1 MEGKQVDE
9 AVLSLFHT
17 LLFHRSTGKFHYKN
31 DNTYAVGTIGF
42 QDVDCDFIDFTYVSY
57 RQKILSTS
65 HVAYMWIEDNN
76 MNVMKRVQMV
86 ADKNN

>member
-1 MEGKQVDE
+1 MHNCKILFIPLSFQNVEGRQVDE

-42 QDVDCDFIDFTYVSY
+42 QDVDCDFIDFTYVS
-57 RQKILSTS
+57 L
-65 HVAYMWIEDNN
+65 HEDCF
-76 MNVMKRVQMV
+76 VEFR
-86 ADKNN
+86 

>member
-1 MEGKQVDE
+1 MDE

-42 QDVDCDFIDFTYVSY
+42 QDVDCDFIDFTYVSF
-57 RQKILSTS
+57 
-65 HVAYMWIEDNN
+65 HVDFCMHLYATYVSLQSRIKTGFVYML
-76 MNVMKRVQMV
+76 RVGV
-86 ADKNN
+86 

>member
-1 MEGKQVDE
+1 MDE

-42 QDVDCDFIDFTYVSY
+42 QDVDCDFIDFTYVSHHLKPFMHLY
-57 RQKILSTS
+57 AT
-65 HVAYMWIEDNN
+65 HVPI
-76 MNVMKRVQMV
+76 
-86 ADKNN
+86 